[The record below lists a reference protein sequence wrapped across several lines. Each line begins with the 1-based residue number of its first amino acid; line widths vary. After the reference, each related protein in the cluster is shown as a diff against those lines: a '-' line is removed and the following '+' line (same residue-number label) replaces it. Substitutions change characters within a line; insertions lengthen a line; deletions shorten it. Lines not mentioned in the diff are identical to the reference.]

1 MTTPKARYG
10 RDLTDKF
17 NQTKRTMERDYY
29 YITDGIPDEI
39 KGIAIFIACFHLT
52 FDDFIKN

>member
-1 MTTPKARYG
+1 
-10 RDLTDKF
+10 
-17 NQTKRTMERDYY
+17 MERDYY

-39 KGIAIFIACFHLT
+39 NGIAIFIACFHLT